1 MRLIDLS
8 QPIADGMAVYPGD
21 PAVRI
26 EVVHSHRSHGWLLR
40 RLELGSH
47 TGTHVDAPSHMV
59 PSGRTL
65 DDVPLERFAGVA
77 MRVSPGRE
85 ESFPRST
92 GLLFDAPADLD
103 IVEAISAA
111 GAPFVGGEL
120 SEELERELLRRDI
133 ITFTG
138 LVNLEQLPFETP
150 FTFFGLPLR
159 LAEGDGS
166 PVRAVAILSQ

>member
-1 MRLIDLS
+1 
-8 QPIADGMAVYPGD
+8 
-21 PAVRI
+21 
-26 EVVHSHRSHGWLLR
+26 
-40 RLELGSH
+40 
-47 TGTHVDAPSHMV
+47 MV